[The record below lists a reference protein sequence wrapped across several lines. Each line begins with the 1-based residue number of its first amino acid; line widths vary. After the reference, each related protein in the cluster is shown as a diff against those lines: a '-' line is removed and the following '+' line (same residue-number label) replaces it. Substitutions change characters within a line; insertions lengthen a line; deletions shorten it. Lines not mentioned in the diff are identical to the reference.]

1 MVGPIKKETLKTAAL
16 LGLGIAAISR
26 EKLHEL
32 ADELSKTEKINEKE
46 GRALV
51 DSIIKKAKTSRNELE
66 AKIRKE
72 IQATIRSSR
81 LVSMKEIDALEKKVE
96 LLEHKLAGSIFRKKK
111 SRSRPRRR
119 K

>member
-1 MVGPIKKETLKTAAL
+1 MVGLIKKETLKTAAL

-26 EKLHEL
+26 DKLRVL
-32 ADELSKTEKINEKE
+32 ADELSRTEKINEKE

-51 DSIIKKAKTSRNELE
+51 DSIIEKAKTSRSELE

-72 IQATIRSSR
+72 IQAAIRSSR
-81 LVSMKEIDALEKKVE
+81 LVSMKEIEALEKKVE
-96 LLEHKLAGSIFRKKK
+96 LLEHKLAGGIFRKKK
-111 SRSRPRRR
+111 SQRRR